1 MGTMKA
7 SLGTLVALA
16 TLAERAQPGLA
27 GSNFAGDEV
36 GTLFGFL
43 GAASALIFSCA
54 PHHPPFRALSL
65 WPAGPLWSSPNES
78 LEGLQVLIEHE
89 LLRMP
94 PSQAWAPRMALPSP
108 ALELPPWVSCGR
120 SSL

>member
-16 TLAERAQPGLA
+16 TLAERARPGLA

-54 PHHPPFRALSL
+54 PHPTPFRALSL
-65 WPAGPLWSSPNES
+65 AGGAS
-78 LEGLQVLIEHE
+78 LVL
-89 LLRMP
+89 
-94 PSQAWAPRMALPSP
+94 SQRKFGGFAS
-108 ALELPPWVSCGR
+108 VD
-120 SSL
+120 

>member
-16 TLAERAQPGLA
+16 TLAERARPGLA

-54 PHHPPFRALSL
+54 PRHTPFHALSGRR
-65 WPAGPLWSSPNES
+65 ASV
-78 LEGLQVLIEHE
+78 VL
-89 LLRMP
+89 
-94 PSQAWAPRMALPSP
+94 SQPKLGGFAC
-108 ALELPPWVSCGR
+108 VD
-120 SSL
+120 